1 MNQNSNT
8 NIIKG
13 KLIVSLLTKNCS
25 KWIPKVLKNVEHYIS
40 LFEDY
45 YVLIVDGYSN
55 DGTQL
60 ICKSWCKNGSC
71 KNGIEKRVFINQPN
85 SNLPRNES
93 LNEARNFVIDTLRP
107 QFGENV
113 YLLLLDADSPNA
125 YPLDK
130 ETTESFLK
138 AFSFKDNNIPNWTG
152 LFCNQRNNKYYD
164 ILALRDE
171 TLTDNYQFKYK
182 HCNWYNGSMQ
192 RAIEKYQNTKKDV
205 SGFYP
210 VNSAFGGAGLYKTQH
225 LKEIEEKSKTKLRY
239 ECWVTVYNEES
250 KQIER
255 RFECEHVPFH
265 STMIKNGYNLFINCD
280 WYIGEHL

>member
-1 MNQNSNT
+1 M
-8 NIIKG
+8 IKG

-25 KWIPKVLKNVEHYIS
+25 KWIPKVLKNVEQYIS

-45 YVLIVDGYSN
+45 YCLIVDGYSN
-55 DGTQL
+55 DGTQI
-60 ICKSWCKNGSC
+60 ICKSWVKNEEKEGE
-71 KNGIEKRVFINQPN
+71 NKRVFINQPS

-125 YPLDK
+125 YPLDP
-130 ETTESFLK
+130 SSVIGFLK
-138 AFSFKDNNIPNWTG
+138 AFLKEGIPNWTG

-171 TLTDNYQFKYK
+171 TLTENYQFKYK
-182 HCNWYNGSMQ
+182 HLGWHDGSMQ
-192 RAIEKYQNTKKDV
+192 KALQKYETTKKHP

-210 VNSAFGGAGLYKTQH
+210 VVSAFGGAGLYNTQH
-225 LKEIEEKSKTKLRY
+225 LKEIEEKSKTELKY
-239 ECWVTVYNEES
+239 ECWVNFFNE
-250 KQIER
+250 QLNRVER

-265 STMIKNGYNLFINCD
+265 SSIVKNGYSLFINCD